1 MGLVRVLRRI
11 FMGERRQLQEVGI
24 RSNPIL
30 NRGAHQDNSM
40 CGQVPGPI
48 GIVLSPEQ
56 KQHLMQMIAQ
66 KLESKK
72 SNTTGRS
79 KSSGS

>member
-1 MGLVRVLRRI
+1 
-11 FMGERRQLQEVGI
+11 MGERRQLPEVGI

-40 CGQVPGPI
+40 CGQVPPPPI

-56 KQHLMQMIAQ
+56 KQQLMQVITQ
-66 KLESKK
+66 KLKSKK
-72 SNTTGRS
+72 SNTAVRS
-79 KSSGS
+79 NGSGS